1 MKFKISI
8 SAEVDFTEMLLPENV
23 EGAKLALGADSEA
36 KLIQKFSENILANTQ
51 SYASSFENI
60 GNVVGD
66 ISRIESDK
74 SSQAEHQVQE
84 VDNNEAQQEVD
95 FRETMRKIR
104 EYQEQ
109 QQHQDAEDDILS
121 DEYLGNYVDTPS
133 LDQEEPDGYHD
144 EGEPVEHYDEVEHYS
159 EDEPDG
165 YYSEGELVERYS
177 EGGLLERYNEDGFI
191 EHYHEG
197 ELVDQHE
204 GEDIYLESAESE
216 ESDGT
221 KNRYTSLDYA
231 KEESVAYKLGSIL
244 RDIKAQGHTIDSIV
258 VNDPNLKD
266 HVLENE
272 RVIINKDSI
281 IVMEDLEESFAVRYA
296 DAENK
301 VYEVVQ

>member
-23 EGAKLALGADSEA
+23 EGAKLALGADNEA

-60 GNVVGD
+60 GSVVGD

-133 LDQEEPDGYHD
+133 SSQDVSYEHYVDGEPVENYD
-144 EGEPVEHYDEVEHYS
+144 EGEPVEYYDEV
-159 EDEPDG
+159 EPDG
-165 YYSEGELVERYS
+165 YYV
-177 EGGLLERYNEDGFI
+177 
-191 EHYHEG
+191 EG

-216 ESDGT
+216 ESGGT
-221 KNRYTSLDYA
+221 KDRYTSLDYA

-266 HVLENE
+266 HVLEND

-281 IVMEDLEESFAVRYA
+281 IVREDLEESFAVRYA

-301 VYEVVQ
+301 MYEVVQ

>member
-51 SYASSFENI
+51 SYASSFGNI
-60 GNVVGD
+60 GNIVGD
-66 ISRIESDK
+66 ISRIEPDELP
-74 SSQAEHQVQE
+74 QDEHQVQE
-84 VDNNEAQQEVD
+84 VDDNEAQQEVD

-133 LDQEEPDGYHD
+133 SSQDVSYEHYVDGEPVENYD
-144 EGEPVEHYDEVEHYS
+144 EGEPVEHYDEVE
-159 EDEPDG
+159 PDG
-165 YYSEGELVERYS
+165 YYV
-177 EGGLLERYNEDGFI
+177 
-191 EHYHEG
+191 EG

-216 ESDGT
+216 ESGGAKD
-221 KNRYTSLDYA
+221 RYTSLDYA

-266 HVLENE
+266 HVLEND

-281 IVMEDLEESFAVRYA
+281 IVREDLEESFAVRYA

-301 VYEVVQ
+301 MYEVVQ